1 MAGLIDLVRKGRF
14 TADQTVVFIH
24 TGGTP
29 ALFPYVDALTG

>member
-14 TADQTVVFIH
+14 SKDETVVFVH

-29 ALFPYVDALTG
+29 ALFAYGDCF